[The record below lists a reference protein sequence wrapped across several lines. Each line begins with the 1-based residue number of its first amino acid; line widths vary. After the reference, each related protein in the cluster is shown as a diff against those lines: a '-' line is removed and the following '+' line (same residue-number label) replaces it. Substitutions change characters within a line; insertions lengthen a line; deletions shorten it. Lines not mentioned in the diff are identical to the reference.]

1 MLKTIT
7 LSIMIGTFLMGTY
20 YVLAASY
27 LPPVPENKLVSALN
41 NVQTD
46 LTYEKFILMSEHE
59 RMTLVQQMPS
69 NTIRMLL
76 EEAQNHP
83 SYISE
88 DMDKIKLESNSN
100 DIRFTKLTQIT
111 GVKGYAGSGTASVV
125 YAGNMAFLRLEDFSV
140 TSGIDQRLYL
150 TKDGTTASG
159 IDQRLYM
166 TKDGITASGID
177 LGPLKASIG
186 NQNYDITGINTDAY
200 NVMIIYSKTFD
211 TYYAYTKF
219 LKTE

>member
-7 LSIMIGTFLMGTY
+7 LSIMIGTFLIGTY

-27 LPPVPENKLVSALN
+27 LPPVQENKLVSALN
-41 NVQTD
+41 NMQAD
-46 LTYEKFILMSEHE
+46 LTYEKFIAMNENQRTS
-59 RMTLVQQMPS
+59 LVQQMPS

-83 SYISE
+83 SYVSE
-88 DMDKIKLESNSN
+88 DTDKIKLESSSN
-100 DIRFTKLTQIT
+100 DIRFTMLTQIT
-111 GVKGYAGSGTASVV
+111 GVKGYDGSGTASIV
-125 YAGNMAFLRLEDFSV
+125 YAGNMMFLRLEDFSV
-140 TSGIDQRLYL
+140 TSGIDQHLYL
-150 TKDGTTASG
+150 TKDGTTS
-159 IDQRLYM
+159 
-166 TKDGITASGID
+166 SGID
-177 LGPLKASIG
+177 LGPLKASAG

-219 LKTE
+219 LKTD

>member
-7 LSIMIGTFLMGTY
+7 ISIMIGTFLMGTY

-41 NVQTD
+41 NMQTD
-46 LTYEKFILMSEHE
+46 LTYEKFISMSENE

-69 NTIRMLL
+69 DTIRMLL

-88 DMDKIKLESNSN
+88 DADKIKLESNSN

-111 GVKGYAGSGTASVV
+111 GVKGYDGGGTASIV

-140 TSGIDQRLYL
+140 TSGIDQHLYL
-150 TKDGTTASG
+150 TKDGT
-159 IDQRLYM
+159 I
-166 TKDGITASGID
+166 ASGID
-177 LGPLKASIG
+177 LGPLKASVG

-200 NVMIIYSKTFD
+200 NVMMIYSKTFD

>member
-7 LSIMIGTFLMGTY
+7 ISIMIGTFLIGTY

-27 LPPVPENKLVSALN
+27 LPPVQENKLVSALN
-41 NVQTD
+41 EIKPD
-46 LTYEKFILMSEHE
+46 LTYEKFISMDESE
-59 RMTLVQQMPS
+59 RTALVGQMPS
-69 NTIRMLL
+69 GTVRMLL
-76 EEAQNHP
+76 QEAQNHP
-83 SYISE
+83 SYVSE
-88 DMDKIKLESNSN
+88 DIDWIKLESNSN

-111 GVKGYAGSGTASVV
+111 GVKGYDASGTASIV
-125 YAGNMAFLRLEDFSV
+125 YAGNMLFLRLEDFSV

-159 IDQRLYM
+159 V
-166 TKDGITASGID
+166 D
-177 LGPLKASIG
+177 LGLLKASAG
-186 NQNYDITGINTDAY
+186 NQNYDITGIDVDAY
-200 NVMIIYSKTFD
+200 NILIIYSRTFD

>member
-1 MLKTIT
+1 MLKTVT
-7 LSIMIGTFLMGTY
+7 LSIMIGTFLIGTY

-41 NVQTD
+41 NMQAN
-46 LTYEKFILMSEHE
+46 LTYEKFISMNENE
-59 RMTLVQQMPS
+59 RMALVQQMPS

-76 EEAQNHP
+76 EEAQNHQ
-83 SYISE
+83 SNISE
-88 DMDKIKLESNSN
+88 DTDKIKLESNSN

-111 GVKGYAGSGTASVV
+111 GVKGYDGSGTASVV
-125 YAGNMAFLRLEDFSV
+125 YAGNMMFLRLEDFSV
-140 TSGIDQRLYL
+140 TSGIDQHLYL
-150 TKDGTTASG
+150 TKDGT
-159 IDQRLYM
+159 
-166 TKDGITASGID
+166 ITSGID

-186 NQNYDITGINTDAY
+186 NQNYDITGIDPDVY
-200 NVMIIYSKTFD
+200 NIMIIYSKTFD

>member
-7 LSIMIGTFLMGTY
+7 LSIMVGTFLMGTY
-20 YVLAASY
+20 YALAASY
-27 LPPVPENKLVSALN
+27 LPPIQENKLISALN
-41 NVQTD
+41 SVQTD
-46 LTYEKFILMSEHE
+46 LTYEKFILMNENE
-59 RMTLVQQMPS
+59 RITLVQQMPS
-69 NTIRMLL
+69 STIRMLL

-88 DMDKIKLESNSN
+88 DTDKIKLESNSN

-111 GVKGYAGSGTASVV
+111 GVKGYDGSGTASVV

-140 TSGIDQRLYL
+140 TNGIDQHLYL
-150 TKDGTTASG
+150 TKDGT
-159 IDQRLYM
+159 
-166 TKDGITASGID
+166 TASGID

-200 NVMIIYSKTFD
+200 NIMIIYSKTFD

>member
-7 LSIMIGTFLMGTY
+7 FSIMIGTFLIGTY

-27 LPPVPENKLVSALN
+27 VPPVPENKLVSALN
-41 NVQTD
+41 KMQTD
-46 LTYEKFILMSEHE
+46 LTYEKFISMNENE
-59 RMTLVQQMPS
+59 RMALVKQMPS

-88 DMDKIKLESNSN
+88 NTDKIKLDSNSN
-100 DIRFTKLTQIT
+100 DIRFTKITQIT
-111 GVKGYAGSGTASVV
+111 GVKGYDGSGTASIVP
-125 YAGNMAFLRLEDFSV
+125 AGVMTFLRLEDFSV
-140 TSGIDQRLYL
+140 TSGIDQHLYL
-150 TKDGTTASG
+150 TKDGTIASG
-159 IDQRLYM
+159 V
-166 TKDGITASGID
+166 D
-177 LGPLKASIG
+177 LGPLKASVG
-186 NQNYDITGINTDAY
+186 DQNYDITGINTDVY

>member
-1 MLKTIT
+1 MLQTIT

-27 LPPVPENKLVSALN
+27 LPPVQENKLVSALN
-41 NVQTD
+41 DVQTD
-46 LTYEKFILMSEHE
+46 LTYAKFVSMSENE

-69 NTIRMLL
+69 STIRMLL

-83 SYISE
+83 VYISE
-88 DMDKIKLESNSN
+88 DTDKIKLESNSN

-111 GVKGYAGSGTASVV
+111 GVKGYDGSGTASIV
-125 YAGNMAFLRLEDFSV
+125 YAGNMTFLRLEDFSV
-140 TSGIDQRLYL
+140 TSGIDQHIYL
-150 TKDGTTASG
+150 TKDGT
-159 IDQRLYM
+159 I
-166 TKDGITASGID
+166 ASGID
-177 LGPLKASIG
+177 LGSLKASIG
-186 NQNYDITGINTDAY
+186 NQNYDITGINIDAY

>member
-7 LSIMIGTFLMGTY
+7 ISIMIGTFLIGTY

-27 LPPVPENKLVSALN
+27 LPPVQENKLVSALN
-41 NVQTD
+41 EIKPT
-46 LTYEKFILMSEHE
+46 LTYEKFISMDESE
-59 RMTLVQQMPS
+59 RTALVGQMPS
-69 NTIRMLL
+69 GTVRMLL
-76 EEAQNHP
+76 QEAQNHP
-83 SYISE
+83 SYVSE
-88 DMDKIKLESNSN
+88 DIDWIKLESNSN

-111 GVKGYAGSGTASVV
+111 GVKGYDASGTASIV
-125 YAGNMAFLRLEDFSV
+125 YAGNMLFLRLEDFSV

-159 IDQRLYM
+159 V
-166 TKDGITASGID
+166 D
-177 LGPLKASIG
+177 LGLLKASAG
-186 NQNYDITGINTDAY
+186 NQNYDITGIDVDAY
-200 NVMIIYSKTFD
+200 NILIIYSRTFD

>member
-7 LSIMIGTFLMGTY
+7 ISIMIGTFLMGTY

-41 NVQTD
+41 NMQTD
-46 LTYEKFILMSEHE
+46 LTYEKFISMSENE

-69 NTIRMLL
+69 DTIRMLL

-88 DMDKIKLESNSN
+88 DADKIKLESNSS

-111 GVKGYAGSGTASVV
+111 GVKGYDGSGTASIV

-140 TSGIDQRLYL
+140 TSGIDQHLYL
-150 TKDGTTASG
+150 TKDGT
-159 IDQRLYM
+159 I
-166 TKDGITASGID
+166 ASGID
-177 LGPLKASIG
+177 LGPLKASVG

>member
-1 MLKTIT
+1 MLKTVT
-7 LSIMIGTFLMGTY
+7 LSIIIGTFLIGTY

-27 LPPVPENKLVSALN
+27 LPPVQENKLVSALN
-41 NVQTD
+41 NVQIN
-46 LTYEKFILMSEHE
+46 LTYEKFISMNKNE
-59 RMTLVQQMPS
+59 RTALVQQMPS
-69 NTIRMLL
+69 GTARMLL

-88 DMDKIKLESNSN
+88 DADKIKMESNSN

-111 GVKGYAGSGTASVV
+111 GVKGYDGSGTASIV

-140 TSGIDQRLYL
+140 TSGIDQHLYL
-150 TKDGTTASG
+150 TKDGT
-159 IDQRLYM
+159 I
-166 TKDGITASGID
+166 ASGID

-186 NQNYDITGINTDAY
+186 NQNYDITGIDTDAY
-200 NVMIIYSKTFD
+200 NIMIIYSKTFD

-219 LKTE
+219 LKGD

>member
-7 LSIMIGTFLMGTY
+7 ISIIIGTFLIGTY
-20 YVLAASY
+20 YVLAASS
-27 LPPVPENKLVSALN
+27 LSPVHENKLRSELTKIK
-41 NVQTD
+41 TD
-46 LTYEKFILMSEHE
+46 LTYEKFISMNENE
-59 RMTLVQQMPS
+59 RIALVQQMS
-69 NTIRMLL
+69 SGIIQMLL
-76 EEAQNHP
+76 KEAQNHP

-88 DMDKIKLESNSN
+88 DTDKIKLESNSN
-100 DIRFTKLTQIT
+100 DIRFTKITQIT
-111 GVKGYAGSGTASVV
+111 GVKGYDGSGTASIV
-125 YAGNMAFLRLEDFSV
+125 YAGNMMFLRLEDFSV

-150 TKDGTTASG
+150 TKDGT
-159 IDQRLYM
+159 I
-166 TKDGITASGID
+166 ASGID

-186 NQNYDITGINTDAY
+186 NQNYDISGIDVDSY

>member
-7 LSIMIGTFLMGTY
+7 ISIMIGTFLMGTY

-27 LPPVPENKLVSALN
+27 LPPVQENKLVSALN
-41 NVQTD
+41 KMQTD
-46 LTYEKFILMSEHE
+46 LTYEKFISMGENE

-69 NTIRMLL
+69 NTIQMLL

-88 DMDKIKLESNSN
+88 DTDKIKLESNSN

-111 GVKGYAGSGTASVV
+111 GVKGYDGSGTASVV

-140 TSGIDQRLYL
+140 TSGIDQHLYL
-150 TKDGTTASG
+150 TKDGT
-159 IDQRLYM
+159 I
-166 TKDGITASGID
+166 ASGID
-177 LGPLKASIG
+177 LGPLKASVG
-186 NQNYDITGINTDAY
+186 DQNYDITGINTDAY
-200 NVMIIYSKTFD
+200 NIMMIYSKTFD

>member
-7 LSIMIGTFLMGTY
+7 ISIMIGTFLIGTY

-27 LPPVPENKLVSALN
+27 LPPVQENKLVSALN
-41 NVQTD
+41 EIKPD
-46 LTYEKFILMSEHE
+46 LTYEKFISMDESE
-59 RMTLVQQMPS
+59 RAALVEKMPS
-69 NTIRMLL
+69 GTVRMLL
-76 EEAQNHP
+76 HEAQNHP
-83 SYISE
+83 SYVSE
-88 DMDKIKLESNSN
+88 DIDWIKLESNSN

-111 GVKGYAGSGTASVV
+111 GVKGYDASGTASIV
-125 YAGNMAFLRLEDFSV
+125 YAGNMLFLRLEDFSV

-159 IDQRLYM
+159 V
-166 TKDGITASGID
+166 D
-177 LGPLKASIG
+177 LGLLKASAG
-186 NQNYDITGINTDAY
+186 NQNYDITGIDVDAY
-200 NVMIIYSKTFD
+200 NILIIYSRTFD

>member
-1 MLKTIT
+1 VLKTVT

-41 NVQTD
+41 NMQTD
-46 LTYEKFILMSEHE
+46 LTYEKFISMNENE

-88 DMDKIKLESNSN
+88 DTNKIKLESNSN

-111 GVKGYAGSGTASVV
+111 GVKGYDGSGTASVV
-125 YAGNMAFLRLEDFSV
+125 YAGNMTFLRLEDFSV
-140 TSGIDQRLYL
+140 TSGIDQHLYL
-150 TKDGTTASG
+150 TKDGT
-159 IDQRLYM
+159 
-166 TKDGITASGID
+166 ITGGID
-177 LGPLKASIG
+177 LGSLKASVG
-186 NQNYDITGINTDAY
+186 DQNYDITGINTDAY
-200 NVMIIYSKTFD
+200 NIMIIYSKTFD